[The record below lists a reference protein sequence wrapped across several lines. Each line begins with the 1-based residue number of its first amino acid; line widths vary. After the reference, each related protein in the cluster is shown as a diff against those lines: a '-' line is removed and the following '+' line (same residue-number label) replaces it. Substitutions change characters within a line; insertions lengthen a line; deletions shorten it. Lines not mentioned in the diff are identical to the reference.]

1 MRRSAADLE
10 VTVAFSSTSDPQK
23 RYPRDAGGEGVQL
36 VDLDPDADGPDPDLR
51 GSTRPEIA
59 VFVSPDTN
67 IRR

>member
-1 MRRSAADLE
+1 MRRSTADPE
-10 VTVAFSSTSDPQK
+10 VTGADQQK

-36 VDLDPDADGPDPDLR
+36 VDLDPDAGGPDPDL
-51 GSTRPEIA
+51 PLPDVAEAIA